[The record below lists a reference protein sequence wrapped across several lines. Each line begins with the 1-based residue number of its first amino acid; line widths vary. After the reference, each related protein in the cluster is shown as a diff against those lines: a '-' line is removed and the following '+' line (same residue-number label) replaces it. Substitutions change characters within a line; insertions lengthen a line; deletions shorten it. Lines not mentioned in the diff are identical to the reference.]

1 MDAASGERYIVGE
14 VTIAPPRYGNIR
26 PAGTGSFASVYAA
39 YDSLLRRPVAIKV
52 LLDEHVGE
60 PNAHARFAREAHVG
74 ALLGSHPFV
83 VTLHDAGEWA
93 GRPYIVMELLEGSV
107 AERRDV
113 PAALALRWL
122 SQAAEA
128 LEFAHGN
135 GIVHRDVKP
144 ANLLLD
150 ARADV
155 RLADFGVAR
164 DPLATQLT
172 LPRHGACPPRLGAP
186 RCGVRKSRND
196 ARRRLLAG
204 GCRARAARGPP
215 GARAGAVARS
225 GAA

>member
-1 MDAASGERYIVGE
+1 MDAPSGERYIVRE
-14 VTIAPPRYGNIR
+14 VTIAPPRYGNVR

-39 YDSLLRRPVAIKV
+39 YDSLLGRPVAIKV
-52 LLDEHVGE
+52 LLDEHAGDA
-60 PNAHARFAREAHVG
+60 NAHARFAREAHVG

-113 PAALALRWL
+113 PSSLAVRWL
-122 SQAAEA
+122 AQAAEA
-128 LEFAHGN
+128 LEFAHAN

-155 RLADFGVAR
+155 RLGVFGVAR
-164 DPLATQLT
+164 DPLAPQLT
-172 LPRHGACPPRLGAP
+172 LPGHVVG
-186 RCGVRKSRND
+186 
-196 ARRRLLAG
+196 
-204 GCRARAARGPP
+204 
-215 GARAGAVARS
+215 
-225 GAA
+225 